1 MAGLSTEQEAMVALF
16 QRHVAAELAGVSVP
30 ALEGESE

>member
-1 MAGLSTEQEAMVALF
+1 GAARLL
-16 QRHVAAELAGVSVP
+16 AAELAGVAVP